1 VVVEGLSPP
10 AIAQGGAAES
20 ACPDPSLVGAGYG
33 GVCDVR
39 LLEYLPGRI
48 VAQADLTAPGYVV
61 LADRFD
67 EGWRA
72 YVDDVEVP
80 MARANGVERLVAV
93 PAGSHVVRFS
103 YAPFPVYLGLGVSV
117 VAGVGWLGL
126 LIAALVNAIRR
137 RRAMPGT

>member
-1 VVVEGLSPP
+1 
-10 AIAQGGAAES
+10 
-20 ACPDPSLVGAGYG
+20 
-33 GVCDVR
+33 
-39 LLEYLPGRI
+39 
-48 VAQADLTAPGYVV
+48 
-61 LADRFD
+61 
-67 EGWRA
+67 
-72 YVDDVEVP
+72 